1 MCQESSRHNQQDVFA
16 HMPSN
21 ALIEDQYRDSAKLAA
36 RINLHRKYGAKGG
49 VAGVP
54 AEVTP
59 APGASVL
66 EVGCG
71 PGRIWRE
78 LARSWPTD
86 LSVTLTDLS
95 PGMVEEGLQAVRSLG
110 HWKRVAG
117 QVADVCALPF
127 ADASFDVVL
136 AMHMLYHAPDRNLA
150 AAEIARV
157 LRPGGIAIASTN
169 GEDNLAALFEL
180 GHAALGGERLD
191 RMAAVFSLDSG
202 PPILRRCFADV
213 EVRRSTDV
221 LRVTDPADVVAYLT
235 SFAPGD
241 RAGPAA
247 LARLRSMTD
256 QALAAGAGVFEITR
270 DTGFLIARKAA

>member
-1 MCQESSRHNQQDVFA
+1 
-16 HMPSN
+16 MPSN

-54 AEVTP
+54 AELAP
-59 APGASVL
+59 APGARVL

-78 LARSWPTD
+78 LAERWPAD
-86 LSVTLTDLS
+86 LAITLTDLS
-95 PGMVEEGLQAVRSLG
+95 PGMVDEAVRTVRSLDR
-110 HWKRVAG
+110 WQRVAG
-117 QVADVCALPF
+117 QLADVCALPF
-127 ADASFDVVL
+127 PDASFDVVL
-136 AMHMLYHAPDRNLA
+136 AMHMLYHAPDRDRA

-169 GEDNLAALFEL
+169 GEDNLTALFEL
-180 GHAALGGERLD
+180 GQAALGGERLD

-202 PPILRRCFADV
+202 PPILRRCFASVD
-213 EVRRSTDV
+213 VRRSTDV

-241 RAGPAA
+241 RAGPEA

-256 QALAAGAGVFEITR
+256 QAFAAGAGVFEITR
-270 DTGFLIARKAA
+270 DTGFLIARKAS